1 MRPPTPSHL
10 TRLAGKT
17 DRWFQ
22 RAKTALLSQV
32 PCHAGCAHCCIGV
45 FPITRLDV
53 RHLQEGLA
61 QLPKEQLERIGARAA
76 YQVARLEAADPRL
89 TASSSLDGWSD
100 GEIDRVVNAVHDVP
114 CPALDDNGLCSLY
127 AYRPLTC
134 RSMGIPVR
142 EGATV
147 NGACAVQTFVPIVR
161 LSASLETEEQELANQ
176 EAAELAK
183 LPEVAEGGEELFLP
197 YGLLSSKPNA
207 GSDTVAPSSEHG
219 DHDAVL
225 HDEGCAH
232 ASRPSRRAT
241 I

>member
-147 NGACAVQTFVPIVR
+147 NGACTVQTFVPIVR
-161 LSASLETEEQELANQ
+161 LPASFTAEEHALADH
-176 EAAELAK
+176 ESAELAK
-183 LPEVAEGGEELFLP
+183 LPEVATDGEELLLP
-197 YGLLSSKPNA
+197 YGFMP
-207 GSDTVAPSSEHG
+207 SDGRDDHGPASTGREQQVGGTAP
-219 DHDAVL
+219 
-225 HDEGCAH
+225 
-232 ASRPSRRAT
+232 
-241 I
+241 